1 MTMEENTLHPARKLL
16 LGQLIAYLSLAVA
29 VVVGF
34 ESDLLEVGACAE
46 DVFVKYQM
54 LMLMEVLTI
63 CFIPMALKMFSL
75 SAVRR
80 RLKADR
86 VRGLVLFGSCRLAM
100 IGVPLVANTI
110 LYYMSMSV
118 AYGYMAIIGGL
129 CFTFV
134 YPSIGRCINE
144 TNIGE

>member
-1 MTMEENTLHPARKLL
+1 MEENTLYPVRNLL
-16 LGQLIAYLSLAVA
+16 LSQLIAYLSLAVA

-75 SAVRR
+75 SAVRS
-80 RLKADR
+80 RLKADG
-86 VRGLVLFGSCRLAM
+86 VRGLALFGSCRMAM
-100 IGVPLVANTI
+100 IGAPLVANTI

-129 CFTFV
+129 CFTFA
-134 YPSIGRCINE
+134 YPSMGRCINE

>member
-1 MTMEENTLHPARKLL
+1 MEENTLYPVRNLL
-16 LGQLIAYLSLAVA
+16 LSQLIAYLSLAVA

-54 LMLMEVLTI
+54 LMFMEVLTI

-80 RLKADR
+80 RLKADG
-86 VRGLVLFGSCRLAM
+86 VRGLALFGSCRMAM
-100 IGVPLVANTI
+100 IGAPLVANTI

-134 YPSIGRCINE
+134 YPSMGRCVNE

>member
-1 MTMEENTLHPARKLL
+1 
-16 LGQLIAYLSLAVA
+16 
-29 VVVGF
+29 
-34 ESDLLEVGACAE
+34 
-46 DVFVKYQM
+46 
-54 LMLMEVLTI
+54 
-63 CFIPMALKMFSL
+63 
-75 SAVRR
+75 
-80 RLKADR
+80 
-86 VRGLVLFGSCRLAM
+86 M